1 MESEFEAILDA
12 QPEIHAR
19 PKGRAPAEK
28 VWEASLGTWV
38 DVRWAYWHES
48 VYKNTAHHNNDCES
62 ATEEEKSK
70 LQKAQERWTAKQ
82 NLEAR
87 LHAEIRALH
96 KKLIDP
102 PMGKQPTQVTS
113 MLQVYLIIH
122 IYRSLG
128 SIKGLSVLRYGA
140 RLNYFF
146 FCLFQNV
153 RSASLKQN
161 LASLQEAASAVSD
174 YCLAATIE
182 FELEL

>member
-48 VYKNTAHHNNDCES
+48 VYKNNTHLNNDCES

-96 KKLIDP
+96 KKLINP
-102 PMGKQPTQVTS
+102 PMGKQPTQVTL

-122 IYRSLG
+122 NFRSLG
-128 SIKGLSVLRYGA
+128 PISA

-146 FCLFQNV
+146 FCSCQNV

-182 FELEL
+182 LELDV

>member
-1 MESEFEAILDA
+1 MEAEFESILDA

-48 VYKNTAHHNNDCES
+48 VYKDASLHKDGSDST
-62 ATEEEKSK
+62 TEEEKSK

-96 KKLIDP
+96 KKLINP
-102 PMGKQPTQVTS
+102 PMGKQPSQVTS
-113 MLQVYLIIH
+113 MLQVLIH
-122 IYRSLG
+122 
-128 SIKGLSVLRYGA
+128 A
-140 RLNYFF
+140 
-146 FCLFQNV
+146 
-153 RSASLKQN
+153 
-161 LASLQEAASAVSD
+161 
-174 YCLAATIE
+174 
-182 FELEL
+182 